1 VPAALISVPSWT
13 TLRLSR
19 PVKGADLGIAEIEL
33 CRFER
38 GLIDG
43 ERRLGLVQGACVLVE
58 CIPRHPPILD
68 QDRVAAVV
76 RSRILER
83 SLISLYL
90 SLRLVE
96 GRLVVARIDAI
107 DEIAGLDVGTIAGRL
122 HGEIARHFRLQ
133 GHGPNRFGHPDVV
146 EIEGYGL
153 LHHRDGGDRQRRGGF
168 GRCWRRICASAIL
181 AGAEREE

>member
-1 VPAALISVPSWT
+1 SLVDDAAAEPPGEG
-13 TLRLSR
+13 R
-19 PVKGADLGIAEIEL
+19 ADLGIAEIEL

-96 GRLVVARIDAI
+96 GRLVVARNDASPAPARPAATNNAARI
-107 DEIAGLDVGTIAGRL
+107 LLMIALPI
-122 HGEIARHFRLQ
+122 
-133 GHGPNRFGHPDVV
+133 
-146 EIEGYGL
+146 
-153 LHHRDGGDRQRRGGF
+153 
-168 GRCWRRICASAIL
+168 
-181 AGAEREE
+181 

>member
-1 VPAALISVPSWT
+1 GGADQGCLVGEAAAEAPGEG
-13 TLRLSR
+13 R
-19 PVKGADLGIAEIEL
+19 ADLGIAEIEL

-68 QDRVAAVV
+68 QDRVAVVV

-90 SLRLVE
+90 SLRLIE
-96 GRLVVARIDAI
+96 GSLVVARIDAI

-122 HGEIARHFRLQ
+122 PGSLTRPSPRL
-133 GHGPNRFGHPDVV
+133 GHAPMPLGPP
-146 EIEGYGL
+146 
-153 LHHRDGGDRQRRGGF
+153 
-168 GRCWRRICASAIL
+168 
-181 AGAEREE
+181 